1 MTAFTEAA
9 GLQTRERLAPPPTR
23 RLYWFSVRLG
33 LRSLSL
39 PQKRAAL
46 ARLFNPLSYPR
57 GMEYALTLRG
67 LELPGKGRLLDI
79 GSPKLLFLWLASH
92 TSLTIHATD
101 IMDSFIEPTRGLLGR
116 LGLSE
121 ELGERLHLERQDARD
136 LAYPDGLFDAVY
148 SVSVI
153 EHIPE
158 NGDSTALRE
167 IARVLR
173 TGGRACL
180 TVPFAARGYS
190 ETWVRRD
197 VFERRRRSGERIF
210 FQRRYDHEALE
221 RRLVGPSGLRLESLS
236 YFGEPRLP
244 FDRFWNALSLPARL
258 PLAWAQP
265 LFERAMLRELP
276 AERADRAIGVALTLV
291 KG

>member
-9 GLQTRERLAPPPTR
+9 ELRTRERLVPPPTR

-46 ARLFNPLSYPR
+46 ARLLNPLSYPR
-57 GMEYALTLRG
+57 GMEFALTLRG
-67 LELPGKGRLLDI
+67 LKLSGNGRVLDI
-79 GSPKLLFLWLASH
+79 GSPKMLFLWLASH

-101 IMDSFIEPTRGLLGR
+101 IMDSFIEPTSGLLSR

-121 ELGERLHLERQDARD
+121 EVGVRLHLEGQDARE
-136 LAYPDGLFDAVY
+136 LAYPDELFDAVY

-153 EHIPE
+153 EHIPDT
-158 NGDSTALRE
+158 GDSAALRE

-173 TGGRACL
+173 PGGHVCL
-180 TVPFAARGYS
+180 TVPFAAGGYS

-197 VFERRRRSGERIF
+197 VFERRRGRGERVF

-221 RRLVGPSGLRLESLS
+221 RRLVRPSGLRLESLS
-236 YFGEPRLP
+236 YFGEPWLP
-244 FDRFWNALSLPARL
+244 FDRFWNALPMAARL

-265 LFERAMLRELP
+265 LFERALLRELP
-276 AERADRAIGVALTLV
+276 PERADKAIGVALTLV